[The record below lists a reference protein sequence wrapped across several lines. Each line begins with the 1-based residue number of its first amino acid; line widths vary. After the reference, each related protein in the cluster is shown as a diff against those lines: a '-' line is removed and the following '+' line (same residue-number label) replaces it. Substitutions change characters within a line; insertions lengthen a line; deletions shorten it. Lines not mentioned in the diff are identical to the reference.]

1 MTNLTEIIDP
11 DGARLAF
18 EAVRPLLD
26 AQTQTRRS
34 NTSFD
39 KAILHA
45 ASIGRMVKQPGVRA
59 RFAGMPAGDFDQQH
73 VDRLETVA
81 LAAWHVAV
89 SLQSAAV
96 QTSGARISEADVAAG
111 TRLKKRMIKVIE
123 YHLGHLDEV
132 ATELAAIRLGSGYL
146 DLACDLVRLA
156 ALYQRHAADLGA
168 DTRHYQA
175 EDRERAGR
183 LAHAIHQVLGDGRAT
198 DADYWSDYL
207 ARAWAL
213 LVATYSE
220 VSAAGR
226 WLYRHEQGEQRFPSL
241 YTVGRRR
248 RARRADEDA
257 AADADSRTTRK
268 TRARS
273 RSPRGRREE

>member
-1 MTNLTEIIDP
+1 MKNLTEIIDP

-34 NTSFD
+34 NTSLD

-73 VDRLETVA
+73 VERLETVA
-81 LAAWHVAV
+81 LAAWHAAV
-89 SLQSAAV
+89 SLESASV
-96 QTSGARISEADVAAG
+96 QTSGARISEADVAEG
-111 TRLKKRMIKVIE
+111 TKLKKRMIKVLE

-132 ATELAAIRLGSGYL
+132 AKELAAIRTGSGYL
-146 DLACDLVRLA
+146 DLADDLVRLA
-156 ALYQRHAADLGA
+156 ALYLHHAADLGA
-168 DTRHYQA
+168 DTRHYRA
-175 EDRERAGR
+175 ADRDRAGR
-183 LAHAIHQVLGDGRAT
+183 LAHAIHQVLGDGRDT
-198 DADYWSDYL
+198 DANYWSDTL

-226 WLYRHEQGEQRFPSL
+226 WLYRHEQGEQRFPSI

-248 RARRADEDA
+248 RARPVD
-257 AADADSRTTRK
+257 ADADADAGTTTRK
-268 TRARS
+268 ARSRS
-273 RSPRGRREE
+273 RSPR